1 MSITLVA
8 FGEDIDAAGALVNL
22 TAQADPHITTSGDT
36 IQVPELN
43 NIIAV
48 AGGVASGGD
57 GYARL
62 DSPTLERLNRL
73 YIAPVNG
80 NADADVEPNS
90 PGLVMDLRSHPRKL
104 TTNESLSGL
113 VESDTSAA
121 AYQWILVWLSDGGV
135 TPLPAGEIFTARA
148 TSSTTVTARQ
158 WSNGAIV
165 FDEAL
170 EVGRYGIVGARFVS
184 ATGIAA
190 RFVLRNSPWR
200 PGIIG
205 VDTDSDQDNP
215 IFRFGGLG
223 IMGEFDSVQQP
234 SVDMLCGSAD
244 SAADFYI
251 DLIKLG

>member
-1 MSITLVA
+1 MAITLVA

-36 IQVPELN
+36 IQVPTLN

-48 AGGVASGGD
+48 AAGVSSGGD
-57 GYARL
+57 GYGRL

-73 YIAPVNG
+73 YISPTNG
-80 NADADVEPNS
+80 NADADVEPDD
-90 PGLVMDLRSHPRKL
+90 PPKVMDLRSHPRKL

-113 VESDTSAA
+113 VESNTSAA
-121 AYQWILVWLSDGGV
+121 AYQWILVWLSDGVV
-135 TPLPAGEIFTARA
+135 TPLPSGEIFTARA
-148 TSSTTVTARQ
+148 TSSTTVTPRQ

-165 FDEAL
+165 FDESL
-170 EVGRYGIVGARFVS
+170 EVGRYGICGARFVS

-190 RFVLRNSPWR
+190 RFVLRNSGWR
-200 PGIIG
+200 PGVIG
-205 VDTDSDQDNP
+205 ADTDNSQDNS

-234 SVDMLCGSAD
+234 SVDMLCDAGD
-244 SAADFYI
+244 SSADFYL